1 MLEDENWY
9 KEEKIKGGIKE
20 KIVGRGERMTK
31 NRKRDVGRG
40 EAEYLRQKNGRG
52 RGERMR
58 RRK

>member
-20 KIVGRGERMTK
+20 KIVGRGERITK

-40 EAEYLRQKNGRG
+40 EVESRSLKRKYL
-52 RGERMR
+52 GEE
-58 RRK
+58 KG